1 MIGAQNGY
9 SVFSF
14 AILYLLGRAIRLYG
28 LPLWF
33 MKISPFIYIG
43 CSIMLGVVAH
53 VGIVAGHPSMSGMC
67 FSYINPMVILSSIAF
82 LMIFTQ
88 MSFHSRFINHVA
100 KSTLA
105 ILLGHSAIFFLY
117 TRQFKYLYDNFS
129 GIQVVGY
136 WALAIIIVFCASIAA
151 DQIRLMLYKPIEKV
165 IKNRINYNEIINGPL
180 MAKS

>member
-1 MIGAQNGY
+1 
-9 SVFSF
+9 
-14 AILYLLGRAIRLYG
+14 
-28 LPLWF
+28 
-33 MKISPFIYIG
+33 
-43 CSIMLGVVAH
+43 MLGVVAH
-53 VGIVAGHPSMSGMC
+53 VGIVAGHPSVSGMC

-165 IKNRINYNEIINGPL
+165 IKNRIKYNEIINGPL